1 MLLIQTLYSHALLYQ
16 NELLNNGSPEWF
28 RFLPFRSTIWR
39 FLILARA
46 WYWVLLHAVYVPF
59 TGRDLS
65 TRLKKLDPRWR
76 EVIGTFREIF
86 DHAFIWDFRHGLI
99 FFKLF
104 ICEPSNVVSARR
116 VCISRRPSLIQ
127 KKLLK
132 FPALSRR
139 RNNLYQQCPKQY
151 ESKIGTFLKNVCDDF
166 VTTHAVISVSQDP
179 H

>member
-1 MLLIQTLYSHALLYQ
+1 MHLIQTLYSHALLYQ

-76 EVIGTFREIF
+76 EVIVTFREIF
-86 DHAFIWDFRHGLI
+86 YAFIWDFRHGLI

-104 ICEPSNVVSARR
+104 ISTFDILQSA
-116 VCISRRPSLIQ
+116 VKIIIL
-127 KKLLK
+127 
-132 FPALSRR
+132 PARL
-139 RNNLYQQCPKQY
+139 
-151 ESKIGTFLKNVCDDF
+151 
-166 VTTHAVISVSQDP
+166 
-179 H
+179 